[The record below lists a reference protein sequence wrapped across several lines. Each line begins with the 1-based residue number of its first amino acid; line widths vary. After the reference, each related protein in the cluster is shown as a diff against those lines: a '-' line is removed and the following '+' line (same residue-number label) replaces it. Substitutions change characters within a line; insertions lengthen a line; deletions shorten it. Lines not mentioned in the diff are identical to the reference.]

1 MKDEI
6 LKELKNLK
14 IEITL
19 DNINI
24 IIAYIIGRSEDNE
37 DITKDDLIEILK
49 LCLLNK

>member
-14 IEITL
+14 IEITK

-24 IIAYIIGRSEDNE
+24 IISYIIGRTEKNE
-37 DITKDDLIEILK
+37 DITKDDIIEILK
-49 LCLLNK
+49 LYLLNK